1 MYHRS
6 PGTSSLVSEMPLL
19 PSSSLRWRRVLLK
32 VSGEALLGDGSQNI
46 DPKVLLPHFPPYLR
60 TMWAANCVNDHLYLY
75 SSLYTYWWEEYTSCS
90 YVLLVSGCSFELL

>member
-46 DPKVLLPHFPPYLR
+46 DPKI
-60 TMWAANCVNDHLYLY
+60 TMSIAREVAIITRLGV
-75 SSLYTYWWEEYTSCS
+75 E
-90 YVLLVSGCSFELL
+90 VCSFVKPYGISGVCQKCSNCGITLGIL

>member
-46 DPKVLLPHFPPYLR
+46 DPKVLLPHFPP
-60 TMWAANCVNDHLYLY
+60 
-75 SSLYTYWWEEYTSCS
+75 
-90 YVLLVSGCSFELL
+90 